1 MLKLNYTKE
10 ELKEVTDKIYLSDM
24 QKRIMLCRMRDLS
37 IVQIAELEHCSVS
50 KINNEIKK
58 IKNKLE
64 KIK

>member
-50 KINNEIKK
+50 KINNEI
-58 IKNKLE
+58 
-64 KIK
+64 